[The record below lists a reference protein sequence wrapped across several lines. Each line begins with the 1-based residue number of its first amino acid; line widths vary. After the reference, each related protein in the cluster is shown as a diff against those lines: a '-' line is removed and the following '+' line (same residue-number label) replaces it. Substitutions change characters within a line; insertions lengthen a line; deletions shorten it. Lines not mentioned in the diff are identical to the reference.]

1 MLPPKMKES
10 TTKTS
15 APILSVP
22 AVAPLP
28 AFSSLRS
35 RNLRILYGADDAASD
50 PSRDKSPKGSVDAKI
65 LPLVDLINR
74 HPEYVT
80 LSSCS
85 GRVALFDPGVE
96 DDDDDDCERRRHD
109 DESNDP
115 EDDNEAPNDHR
126 RPHDDLHLARADNRA
141 SGKGRGK
148 WLFVT
153 HDILF
158 DLGPQILRSLAE
170 AASAGRRTL
179 SLKHEPPLLHVA
191 ASSLS
196 SGKRMLRLLK
206 SKCAMRESGLVVTDA
221 RVTVEVRSAGGSLAV
236 PVFVNGAAEIR
247 PEREYV
253 LELARVMN
261 ERMAWNERMLERMYR
276 VLERELFDVS
286 GNGQETL
293 CGNESDEDYR
303 VSLCPL
309 PSLNLWKTAAVALP
323 SWGDSRDEKK
333 VNGMDWDVLA
343 FGGQGIGP
351 SDSQKEHAV
360 KNTTCQRMDAVFRL
374 KRRGGVW
381 SHKWDAVQLDETIVN
396 DGNTVLNRLEW
407 NTNAGTFRANVV
419 KSLGRREGH
428 AACVLPRLPSAL
440 PSSSTGA
447 SGDAVVIFGG
457 RAGGPLSP
465 TNDLLLFSLHHCH
478 RSDDQDDGVAYG
490 TMCIPTDVRGIP
502 PQARYGHSM
511 TPLQACDHCN
521 KHLERGE
528 ALALVAGGMG
538 VSDIDGSVQVVLSS
552 VHILSRCRNDD
563 SESYHFLWE
572 RIEDMQLPRSY
583 LSAIRVPLECSNGVL
598 VFGGINKADDP
609 FDDELG
615 NSGPC
620 FEVLGCGNNSWVSDS
635 SSNECDLPL
644 VIGGFGVSLDNSP
657 SSTAFLVVGGAKP
670 CTLARSHEEN
680 DTLGVFRWKSNGKGS
695 VEGPVKAN
703 TTILQNEG
711 NVWDLGVCVH
721 HCLVQLPTSTDTSD
735 ESTTIS
741 SVLSVG
747 GGVPSFSFG
756 QSFSKSF
763 LINVKRSNSS
773 DEDTPHRSRYSLN
786 HSIRPKIQE
795 ESQSSISSPPEA
807 DVVYVSSSNAKKVK
821 VELES
826 LGYLDKRFKMVKVV
840 VGDTNLIAL
849 PITDSCLSYL
859 KQERSGCAS
868 NDGSG
873 DQESAYTFE
882 GLILKTG
889 RESVPLSSSS
899 LGKLKQRR

>member
-1 MLPPKMKES
+1 MLPPNMKES

-15 APILSVP
+15 TPILSVP

-35 RNLRILYGADDAASD
+35 RNLRILYGADDAATDS
-50 PSRDKSPKGSVDAKI
+50 SRDKSPKGSVDAKI

-85 GRVALFDPGVE
+85 GRVALFDPGVQ
-96 DDDDDDCERRRHD
+96 DDDDDDDRERRRHD

-115 EDDNEAPNDHR
+115 DHND
-126 RPHDDLHLARADNRA
+126 DDLRGARANERT

-153 HDILF
+153 HDILPN
-158 DLGPQILRSLAE
+158 LGPQILRSLAE
-170 AASAGRRTL
+170 AASTGRRTL

-206 SKCAMRESGLVVTDA
+206 SDCAMRESGLVVTDA

-261 ERMAWNERMLERMYR
+261 ERMVRNERLLERMYR
-276 VLERELFDVS
+276 VLERELFDES
-286 GNGQETL
+286 GNGEETF
-293 CGNESDEDYR
+293 CGKDSSRGNESDEDYR
-303 VSLCPL
+303 VSLYPL

-323 SWGDSRDEKK
+323 SSENSPDGGR
-333 VNGMDWDVLA
+333 VVGGVDVDVMA

-351 SDSQKEHAV
+351 CDSQNDNAV

-374 KRRGGVW
+374 KRRENVW
-381 SHKWDAVQLDETIVN
+381 SHKWDTVQLDETIVN
-396 DGNTVLNRLEW
+396 DGNTVLNHLEW
-407 NTNAGTFRANVV
+407 NTRAGTFRANVV
-419 KSLGRREGH
+419 QSLGRREGH

-457 RAGGPLSP
+457 RTGGPLSP

-478 RSDDQDDGVAYG
+478 RRDDHDDGVAYG

-511 TPLQACDHCN
+511 TPMKTCDHCN

-538 VSDIDGSVQVVLSS
+538 VSDTDGSVQVVLSS

-563 SESYHFLWE
+563 AESYHFLWE

-583 LSAIRVPLECSNGVL
+583 HSAIRVPLECSNGVL
-598 VFGGINKADDP
+598 VFGGISKSDDP

-670 CTLARSHEEN
+670 CTLARRHEEN
-680 DTLGVFRWKSNGKGS
+680 DTLGVFRWRSNGKGS

-773 DEDTPHRSRYSLN
+773 DEDTPHKSSYSFHRSIPSTE
-786 HSIRPKIQE
+786 QE
-795 ESQSSISSPPEA
+795 ETQSSIPSPPEA

-849 PITDSCLSYL
+849 PITDSCLGYL

-873 DQESAYTFE
+873 EQESAYTFE